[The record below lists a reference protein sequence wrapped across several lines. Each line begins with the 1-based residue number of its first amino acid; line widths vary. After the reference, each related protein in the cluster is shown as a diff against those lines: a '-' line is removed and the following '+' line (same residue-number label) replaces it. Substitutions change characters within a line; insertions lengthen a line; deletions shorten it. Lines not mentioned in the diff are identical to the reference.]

1 MNAEMSQVTLDMVKQ
16 VLQANPDL
24 IQKSWT
30 TATGLVWYDLEAPAK
45 IIYPVITPLR
55 NMIPR
60 VDGRGSNAT
69 HWKAITGVNITGVR
83 AGVSEGNRNAT
94 IATQLKNYTAPYK
107 GWGLEDNVTFEADYA
122 SQMFDDA
129 KARAVEGLLR
139 SVMIAEEALIVGG
152 NTSLSLGTT
161 NTPQLSSSVAGGT
174 IAGNTVVKVYCFA
187 LTAEGYRFA
196 SVQAGVTVTGTRTNA
211 DGSTD
216 TIVGGYAA
224 KSAQATITTNAGSQ
238 ANSITAYVTP
248 TTGALAYAWYWGPN
262 ASESIGA
269 ITTIN
274 SVLITT
280 AAGSGTQLAATL
292 GSATSDKDPLIFDGL
307 LYFILGAG
315 QEDNAASSGA
325 YVAVQPTGTA
335 GTGTPLTPDG
345 AGGVVEIE
353 TALKDRWDNFRLSP
367 EIMLVNSQE
376 LVNISRAVVSGGAAP
391 LFRFNM
397 DSGNGAGVNN
407 LTITAGSVVGN
418 YLNKYTM
425 SGGSLVKVM
434 LHPNVP
440 PGTIIFYTKTLPYPL
455 SNVSNL
461 LDMKMRRDYYQIEW
475 VLKSRKFEYGIY
487 ADGVLRCF
495 FPPAFGCITNIANG

>member
-1 MNAEMSQVTLDMVKQ
+1 MNAEMSKITLDMVRN
-16 VLQANPDL
+16 VLQEHPEL
-24 IQKSWT
+24 LQKSWT
-30 TATGLVWYDLEAPAK
+30 QATGLVWYDLEAPAK

-55 NMIPR
+55 NMIAR
-60 VDGRGSNAT
+60 VDGKGSTAT

-122 SQMFDDA
+122 SAGFDDA

-139 SVMIAEEALIVGG
+139 SVMIAEEAMIVGA

-161 NTPQLSSSVAGGT
+161 GTPQLASSVTGGA
-174 IAGNTVVKVYCFA
+174 IPLSTVVKVYCFA

-196 SVQAGVTVTGTRTNA
+196 SIIGGVTVTGTRTNA

-216 TIVGGYAA
+216 TIYGGYAA
-224 KSAQATITTNAGSQ
+224 KSVQATITTNAGSS
-238 ANSITAYVTP
+238 ANSITAYVAP

-262 ASESIGA
+262 AAETIGA

-274 SVLITT
+274 SVTITT
-280 AAGSGTQLAATL
+280 SAGAGTQKAADL
-292 GSATSDKDPLIFDGL
+292 GATVSDKDPLLFDGL

-315 QEDNAASSGA
+315 QEDNASASGA
-325 YVAVQPTGTA
+325 YVAVQPTGVA

-353 TALKDRWDNFRLSP
+353 TALKDRWDNYRLSP
-367 EIMLVNSQE
+367 ELMLVNSQE
-376 LVNISRAVVSGGAAP
+376 LVNISRAVMTGGAAP
-391 LFRFNM
+391 LFRFNL
-397 DSGNGAGVNN
+397 DSGNSAGVNN
-407 LTITAGSVVGN
+407 LTVTAGSVVGN